1 MECFR
6 VYKNEIEGRL
16 DCEFYKK
23 RLKISKEVNKFET
36 KILGD
41 ISVLKRGPFGGS
53 IKKEIFVE
61 KGENTYQ
68 VYEQYNA
75 INNDL
80 YRARYFISEKDY
92 KRLESFAVMPN
103 DIIMSCSG
111 TIGKLAVIPNDF
123 NKGVINQALLRIR
136 LKSGFNINYFV
147 IIFSLIIGKLIEGNE
162 FAYGA
167 AIRNIVSI
175 DELKNIQIPL
185 PPLEIQNK
193 IVQLMDNAYSL
204 KKSKESEAQKL
215 LDSINDY
222 VLDELG
228 IKLPELKDKMCYAVD
243 SSSIRGR
250 VDPYYYQP
258 NFEEIEK
265 SIYQGK
271 FEVKEL
277 KDSLKNDLI
286 KGMLPSEEEKDGD
299 IKVLQ
304 IKNILKNGLIN
315 TSEYVTAKNIFKSE
329 HKIKKEEIIIV
340 ITGATIGKVGLWYSD
355 EEFYLGGDM
364 IKFSVNN
371 RFNPYFI
378 QAFLLSQAGQYQL
391 MREITGA
398 TNKHLSPD
406 NIKAIKVSLPPLEIQ
421 NKIAE
426 EVKARMQKA
435 KQLQE
440 EAKSILEEAKEKVER
455 IILGNEEI

>member
-1 MECFR
+1 MECFK
-6 VYKNEIEGRL
+6 VYANEIEGRL

-61 KGENTYQ
+61 KEENTYQ

-75 INNDL
+75 INNDP

-147 IIFSLIIGKLIEGNE
+147 IIFSLIIEKLIEGNE

-204 KKSKESEAQKL
+204 KKLKEAEAQKL
-215 LDSINDY
+215 LDSISDY

-228 IKLPELKDKMCYAVD
+228 IKLPELKDKMTYVVN
-243 SSSIRGR
+243 SEEVQNGR
-250 VDPYYYQP
+250 LDPYYHQP
-258 NFEEIEK
+258 KFEEVEKAIEK
-265 SIYQGK
+265 GKYGIVKIREIVDESANKTVRIENNEKYIYI
-271 FEVKEL
+271 E
-277 KDSLKNDLI
+277 I
-286 KGMLPSEEEKDGD
+286 GD
-299 IKVLQ
+299 INKSDGT
-304 IKNILKNGLIN
+304 IILKAEEFGEKLPTGSKNKLIEN
-315 TSEYVTAKNIFKSE
+315 DVIISTVRPYLKGIAKVKNCEKNLVS
-329 HKIKKEEIIIV
+329 
-340 ITGATIGKVGLWYSD
+340 TGAFCVLRCTKKINPDYLLGFVRSNLFINMVCRNMSGTTYPTVSD
-355 EEFYLGGDM
+355 EDILDLET
-364 IKFSVNN
+364 
-371 RFNPYFI
+371 P
-378 QAFLLSQAGQYQL
+378 
-391 MREITGA
+391 
-398 TNKHLSPD
+398 
-406 NIKAIKVSLPPLEIQ
+406 LPPLEIQ

-426 EVKARMQKA
+426 EVKTKMEKS

-440 EAKSILEEAKEKVER
+440 EAKSILEGAKEKVER
-455 IILGNEEI
+455 IILGGDE

>member
-1 MECFR
+1 MECFK
-6 VYKNEIEGRL
+6 VYINEIEGRIDPFYL
-16 DCEFYKK
+16 KNISIIRNPKTNFNLVPLGNLLKDKIQYGANERAIDGNRDKDIRYIRITDIDEFGNLKNDDWKTAEKIEDKYLLQENDILFARSGATAGKTFIFKK
-23 RLKISKEVNKFET
+23 EFGKSIFAGYLIRLKIDGNKANPKFIFFYT
-36 KILGD
+36 Q
-41 ISVLKRGPFGGS
+41 LKRYTAWVKS
-53 IKKEIFVE
+53 I
-61 KGENTYQ
+61 Q
-68 VYEQYNA
+68 
-75 INNDL
+75 
-80 YRARYFISEKDY
+80 R
-92 KRLESFAVMPN
+92 P
-103 DIIMSCSG
+103 SG
-111 TIGKLAVIPNDF
+111 QP
-123 NKGVINQALLRIR
+123 
-136 LKSGFNINYFV
+136 NIN
-147 IIFSLIIGKLIEGNE
+147 SEE
-162 FAYGA
+162 FQ
-167 AIRNIVSI
+167 SF
-175 DELKNIQIPL
+175 EIPL
-185 PPLEIQNK
+185 PPFEIQNK

-204 KKSKESEAQKL
+204 KKTKESEAQQL
-215 LDSINDY
+215 LDSIDDY

-228 IKLPELKDKMCYAVD
+228 IKLPELKDEMSYVVD

-258 NFEEIEK
+258 KFEEVEK

-271 FEVKEL
+271 FDVKEL
-277 KDSLKNDLI
+277 KDSFKNDLI

-406 NIKAIKVSLPPLEIQ
+406 NVKAIKVSLPPLEIQ

-440 EAKSILEEAKEKVER
+440 EAKSILEEAKERVER